1 MTIAAVTPAAMTTLM
16 LRIMSMSV
24 PMSQLIDS
32 VMAIIPAA
40 IAAIYREWRGVQKLR
55 EGTLIVI

>member
-1 MTIAAVTPAAMTTLM
+1 M